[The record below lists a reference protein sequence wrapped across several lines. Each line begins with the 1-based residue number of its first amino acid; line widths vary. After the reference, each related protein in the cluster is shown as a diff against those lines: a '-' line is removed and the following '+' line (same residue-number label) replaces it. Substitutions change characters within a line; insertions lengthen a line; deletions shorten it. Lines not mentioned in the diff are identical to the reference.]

1 MTPGAA
7 NGLIIRRPFAP
18 AFDQCLWERRF
29 GIILSWK
36 PIGDSAS
43 IRSTFGGKTHRRKC
57 HCDGNTAY
65 GVYLEGRAKKRSF
78 GHGCREPEISPIRF
92 TRWSDFTDWFRARRP
107 AANRMRSWIPPLL
120 SFAACAAPCRGEV
133 PPAPAPGAYDVVI
146 VGGTPGGIMAAVAA
160 ARGGRT
166 AVLLE
171 RTAHVGGLPANGLGA
186 TDIATRGATG
196 GLFLEFVGR
205 VRAHYAAAYGEGS
218 PQVKD
223 CSDGYHFEPSVAER
237 IFEAM
242 LAEHPSVAV
251 RRGRQFDARP
261 EHVTLDGARLAAI
274 RVTDL
279 ATRAV
284 EAYAAKVFIDAT
296 YEGDLAA
303 AAGAPFR
310 VGREGKEAYDEPMA
324 GKLYKAW
331 GGPVGEGSTGEADR
345 AVQAFNYR
353 LCLTTRPDNRLPIP
367 KPAAYRRDEYASLA
381 DDVRLDRATGKPGR
395 EKAWDGIGRVVN
407 LVTLPNGKTDAN
419 NQHLA
424 FLSTDLPEENAP
436 WPTADWAW
444 RDRYAAR
451 LRDYTLGLLWFC
463 QNDPALPEDFRARCA
478 AWGLAKDEYADNGNF
493 PRQVYVREGRR
504 IEGERLFTAHDAL
517 PAAGS
522 ERPPLHA
529 DSVTASHYALD
540 SHAVRKREPG
550 RVHLDGFF
558 SHPTK
563 PYTVPYGVIVP
574 KRVEGLLTP
583 VPVSGTHVG
592 FSTMRME
599 PCWMALGQA
608 AGTAAAIAVADGV
621 PARKVDVVKL
631 QRELLR
637 QKAILIYYTDVPP
650 GHAAFEAVQSFGLR
664 GFLPGWEAKPG
675 AAVGEEEAARWA
687 AWADVGRPAGA
698 ATRGAFLTALYESAL
713 ALPPDRLG
721 AIRAR

>member
-1 MTPGAA
+1 MRTLALLALLAAACSGPDPASGAA
-7 NGLIIRRPFAP
+7 PQAQ
-18 AFDQCLWERRF
+18 A
-29 GIILSWK
+29 
-36 PIGDSAS
+36 
-43 IRSTFGGKTHRRKC
+43 
-57 HCDGNTAY
+57 
-65 GVYLEGRAKKRSF
+65 RSF
-78 GHGCREPEISPIRF
+78 
-92 TRWSDFTDWFRARRP
+92 
-107 AANRMRSWIPPLL
+107 
-120 SFAACAAPCRGEV
+120 
-133 PPAPAPGAYDVVI
+133 DVVV

-166 AVLLE
+166 VLLLE

-196 GLFLEFVGR
+196 GLFLEFVSR
-205 VRAHYAAAYGEGS
+205 VRARYVATYGEGS

-237 IFEAM
+237 VFEAM
-242 LAEHPSVAV
+242 LAEHPAIAV
-251 RRGRQFDARP
+251 LRHRQFDARP
-261 EHVTLDGARLAAI
+261 ECVTLEAGRLAAI
-274 RVTDL
+274 RVTDR
-279 ATRAV
+279 ATGAV
-284 EAYAAKVFIDAT
+284 EAYAAKVFVDAT

-310 VGREGKEAYDEPMA
+310 SGREGQGEFGEPMA
-324 GKLYKAW
+324 GRIYKAW

-345 AVQAFNYR
+345 TVQAYNYR
-353 LCLTTRPDNRLPIP
+353 LCLTTRPDNRVPIP
-367 KPAAYRRDEYASLA
+367 KPAAYDRGEYASLA
-381 DDVRLDRATGKPGR
+381 DDIRLDRATGQVGG

-407 LVTLPNGKTDAN
+407 MVTLPNGKTDAN

-424 FLSTDLPEENAP
+424 FLSTDLPEENYP

-444 RDRYAAR
+444 RDRYAER

-478 AWGLAKDEYADNGNF
+478 AWGFAKDEYADNGHF

-504 IEGERLFTAHDAL
+504 VEGAHLFTAHDAL
-517 PAAGS
+517 PAKGS
-522 ERPPLHA
+522 VRPPLHA

-558 SHPTK
+558 SHGTK
-563 PYTVPYGVIVP
+563 PYTVPFGVIVP

-599 PCWMALGQA
+599 PCWMALGHA
-608 AGTAAAIAVADGV
+608 AGTAAAVAIADGTSV
-621 PARKVDVVKL
+621 RLVDRAKV

-637 QKAILIYYTDVPP
+637 QKAVLIYYKDVPP
-650 GHAAFEAVQSFGLR
+650 GHPAFEAVQLFGLR
-664 GFLPGWEAKPG
+664 GLLPGWEAKPE
-675 AAVGEEEAARWA
+675 AAVTDEEAARWCA
-687 AWADVGRPAGA
+687 AAGVPRPAGA
-698 ATRGAFLTALYESAL
+698 RTRGELLKALYEAG
-713 ALPPDRLG
+713 R
-721 AIRAR
+721 R

>member
-1 MTPGAA
+1 MRIFPLLVLLAA
-7 NGLIIRRPFAP
+7 ACSG
-18 AFDQCLWERRF
+18 
-29 GIILSWK
+29 
-36 PIGDSAS
+36 
-43 IRSTFGGKTHRRKC
+43 
-57 HCDGNTAY
+57 
-65 GVYLEGRAKKRSF
+65 
-78 GHGCREPEISPIRF
+78 
-92 TRWSDFTDWFRARRP
+92 P
-107 AANRMRSWIPPLL
+107 AASTGETP
-120 SFAACAAPCRGEV
+120 AAPPRT
-133 PPAPAPGAYDVVI
+133 ADVVI
-146 VGGTPGGIMAAVAA
+146 VGGTPGGIMAAIAA

-186 TDIATRGATG
+186 TDIGTRGATG

-205 VRAHYAAAYGEGS
+205 VRAHYVAQYGEAS
-218 PQVKD
+218 PQVKG

-242 LAEHPSVAV
+242 LAEHPSIAV
-251 RRGRQFDARP
+251 LRLRQFDARP
-261 EHVTLDGARLAAI
+261 GNVTFESGRLTAI

-279 ATRAV
+279 STRVV

-310 VGREGKEAYDEPMA
+310 IGREGKAEFDEPMA
-324 GKLYKAW
+324 GRIYKAW
-331 GGPVGEGSTGEADR
+331 GGPVGEGSTGEADTT
-345 AVQAFNYR
+345 VQAYNYR
-353 LCLTTRPDNRLPIP
+353 LCLTTRPENRVPVP
-367 KPAAYRRDEYASLA
+367 KPATYAREEYASLV
-381 DDVRLDRATGKPGR
+381 DDVKLDRATGKPGDT
-395 EKAWDGIGRVVN
+395 KAWDGIGRVVN
-407 LVTLPNGKTDAN
+407 MVTLPNGKTDAN

-424 FLSTDLPEENAP
+424 FLSTDLPEENVP

-444 RDRYAAR
+444 RDRFAAR

-504 IEGERLFTAHDAL
+504 IEGGHLFTAHDAL
-517 PAAGS
+517 PAKGS
-522 ERPPLHA
+522 ERPPLRA

-540 SHAVRKREPG
+540 SHAVHKREPG

-558 SHPTK
+558 SHGTK

-574 KRVEGLLTP
+574 KKVEGLLTP

-608 AGTAAAIAVADGV
+608 AGTAAAIAIADGAAV
-621 PARKVDVVKL
+621 RKVDVVKL

-637 QKAILIYYTDVPP
+637 QKAILIYYKDVPP
-650 GHAAFEAVQSFGLR
+650 GHAAFEAVQFFGLR
-664 GFLPGWEAKPG
+664 GFLPGWEAKPE
-675 AAVGEEEAARWA
+675 AAMKDEEAARWA
-687 AWADVGRPAGA
+687 AWAGVERPAGA
-698 ATRGAFLTALYESAL
+698 ATRGASLKALYESVL
-713 ALPPDRLG
+713 AFSPDRLG
-721 AIRAR
+721 AVRAR